1 MHWSN
6 WYSQIQ
12 SFPSLCL
19 QFTVPMLLAV
29 KTWSEPFNPFTAF
42 DKSSC
47 KNKMN
52 PFETYLQLLLDLRDA
67 RKHNDNED
75 DILDAMD
82 QPWWDMSKEE
92 QEVME
97 LVCRTLNEQKE

>member
-1 MHWSN
+1 
-6 WYSQIQ
+6 
-12 SFPSLCL
+12 
-19 QFTVPMLLAV
+19 
-29 KTWSEPFNPFTAF
+29 
-42 DKSSC
+42 
-47 KNKMN
+47 MN